1 MPSYR
6 PGANSVRASKA
17 EDSKC
22 KVYGGSGHGALR
34 EWQEGCC
41 GRSIRREQHL
51 GGEVRGQQWADLAG
65 PVTLRSYGDLG
76 PQILYCSQVSVLGS
90 HLKGRLFVSLAFP
103 CLFAIG

>member
-22 KVYGGSGHGALR
+22 KAYGGTGHGALR
-34 EWQEGCC
+34 ERQEGCC

-51 GGEVRGQQWADLAG
+51 GERSEVSSGQ
-65 PVTLRSYGDLG
+65 TLQGL
-76 PQILYCSQVSVLGS
+76 
-90 HLKGRLFVSLAFP
+90 
-103 CLFAIG
+103 